1 MDIDLWFRLQFD
13 SQLLLIRSILL
24 LHLLFNDVVDA
35 TTKFIGTFDA
45 TVVGIVV
52 VIGNEKAL

>member
-1 MDIDLWFRLQFD
+1 MDNDLFRLLLEL
-13 SQLLLIRSILL
+13 QLLIKSILL
-24 LHLLFNDVVDA
+24 LQLLFNVDA

-52 VIGNEKAL
+52 IGNEKAL